1 MKTKVITMMIL
12 FLGSVNLSI
21 AQKAEAKDLT
31 LEATLN
37 LQVGGAPISFNV
49 SEIRMRYF
57 LTSKDAIRVKVA
69 YEMTSGTNYVY
80 SPMDPT
86 LIPFTLKYSSSKLN
100 LGIGYEHH
108 FKGTEKLSPY
118 FGGEAGFGIST
129 LKTEGINTFNGIELS
144 EGSTFTSQNTG
155 AYNVYAGL
163 VFGADYYI
171 VPHLYVGAEL
181 AYGFGYS
188 NFGNREVYN
197 SNTAT
202 TIVNTL
208 GTGIGFGLQANPGI
222 RIGLKF

>member
-1 MKTKVITMMIL
+1 MKTKVFTMMIL
-12 FLGSVNLSI
+12 FLGSMNFSK
-21 AQKAEAKDLT
+21 AQKAEANDLT

-69 YEMTSGTNYVY
+69 YELTSGTNYVY

-86 LIPFTLKYSSSKLN
+86 LMPFTLKSSSSNLN
-100 LGIGYEHH
+100 FGLGYERH

-118 FGGEAGFGIST
+118 IGAEAGFGTST
-129 LKTEGINTFNGIELS
+129 LKTEGINTFNGMELS
-144 EGSTFTSQNTG
+144 EGSTFLSQNTG
-155 AYNVYAGL
+155 AYTIYGGL

-171 VPHLYVGAEL
+171 VPHLYIGAEL

-208 GTGIGFGLQANPGI
+208 GSGMGFGLQANPGI